1 MESSEQGNNR
11 KRKIAEK
18 MEEKQKLETPQ
29 QHQKR
34 IEKMLE
40 YSQNQKNENN
50 RKNMI
55 KGILLLHE
63 FEDEILENERGI
75 HIPMI
80 TKNMEIENS
89 VRKHLSIL

>member
-1 MESSEQGNNR
+1 
-11 KRKIAEK
+11 
-18 MEEKQKLETPQ
+18 
-29 QHQKR
+29 
-34 IEKMLE
+34 
-40 YSQNQKNENN
+40 
-50 RKNMI
+50 MI